1 MNPRSVYEVIL
12 RVIIGVQTRT
22 KSTSFVAGILACLA
36 TTSMLYA
43 QGESLETVSRWD
55 FGVGEDAKN
64 DRWPDAWTRRSGL
77 EYPKYIPI
85 AITKRAST
93 KEQMA
98 EIDQMRRLYSQW
110 SLAWKLKQYP
120 WKITPETTPREF
132 DRWLE
137 LTLINPYLEIQ
148 MNGGAAEV
156 LSPMVRIEKESV
168 YGVRGQVFS
177 DCASNDFDSFLT
189 IRFFNEDKKLVFE
202 SSSSSITG
210 RTPWQSLASHA
221 QYDYR
226 EDLKWVQIAL
236 KVQPRSTTSFLG
248 TFGFDAIELLRAP
261 RLSLSVGHSS
271 RIYREGEEVQVECK
285 ASGMN
290 TIQTSLDLQLTDHEG
305 RVVDKV
311 TIPVIPEELE
321 PTSNQSNEV
330 PVGKFVKTNGES
342 EIPSKPSGVK
352 EFWKGSCRWV
362 LPQLKPGFYE
372 VRAQQERT
380 AKNRFHLVQHFVVT
394 PGNSK
399 NVTNM
404 QIGWSLP
411 EDQYA
416 STIGT
421 AELIGVLQ
429 EANVGRLKLPVWHDT
444 SDTKASNFL
453 ATRIDR
459 IQSAGITCVGVIAT
473 PPPSLLANFT
483 RARPNDTGSALEDVA
498 MTQTFLEPVL
508 QQMCVRLVSF
518 QLGWDDEADFIFNP
532 RFQSSL
538 DSIRRMLKRYG
549 QEVQLIAC
557 HNPILAVS
565 EDIQVDRWQWSTSIS
580 FGAEELRTLLKR
592 ASKDQSRRPV
602 PWFHITPLPASQYSL
617 KARVQDLL
625 QKLLV
630 LTDPVNPAVRI
641 GWVFDPANKETLL
654 IEPDGGPQE
663 MFLPFRN
670 LTGTLARNNYLGQ
683 LRSKDICQ
691 NAILEA
697 NGEGK
702 MVLWSP
708 SPKKLKRYF
717 GPKISVRDVWGR
729 NVPVDQWTTDLGPIQ
744 SFEVGDWPVI
754 VEGVDLHAIR
764 WQMGLELLT
773 KQVDLIVGKQEV
785 IEIQIDNPFD
795 FAFVGQATVVCNAL
809 AEKHTPE
816 KFHVGVNA
824 KQKVSIPLQMNPN
837 ADTGQTPI
845 QVVVQFE
852 GPDNDVFIPLNDLIQ
867 VGNNDIEIEVRYSFN
882 EKNELLVEVET
893 INRTGKPASFDC
905 YIRIPGRTREFSQ
918 LSRLQERATQTFV
931 ISDADKLI
939 GETVWVQ
946 SQQFGEKR
954 VLNKRLTITR

>member
-1 MNPRSVYEVIL
+1 
-12 RVIIGVQTRT
+12 
-22 KSTSFVAGILACLA
+22 
-36 TTSMLYA
+36 MLHA
-43 QGESLETVSRWD
+43 QGESLETVRRWD
-55 FGVGEDAKN
+55 FGVGEDVKN

-77 EYPKYIPI
+77 DYPKYIPI

-93 KEQMA
+93 KEQLA

-148 MNGGAAEV
+148 MDGGAAEV
-156 LSPMVRIEKESV
+156 LSPMVSIERESV

-177 DCASNDFDSFLT
+177 DCPSNDFDAFLT
-189 IRFFNEDKKLVFE
+189 IRFFNEDKKLAFE
-202 SSSSSITG
+202 SSSRSITG
-210 RTPWQSLASHA
+210 RTPWQSLASHT
-221 QYDYR
+221 QYEYR
-226 EDLKWVQIAL
+226 DDLKWVQIAL
-236 KVQPRSTTSFLG
+236 KVQPRSSKSFRG
-248 TFGFDAIELLRAP
+248 TFGFDAIELLRSP
-261 RLSLSVGHSS
+261 RLSLSVGRPT

-305 RVVDKV
+305 KVIDKV
-311 TIPVIPEELE
+311 TMPVIPEDSLRNANGATQI
-321 PTSNQSNEV
+321 PA
-330 PVGKFVKTNGES
+330 GKFVVINGENGKQ
-342 EIPSKPSGVK
+342 SKPSATK

-362 LPQLKPGFYE
+362 LPSLKPGYYE

-380 AKNRFHLVQHFVVT
+380 VKNRFHLVQHFVVT
-394 PGNSK
+394 PRKSK
-399 NVTNM
+399 SIVNPQV
-404 QIGWSLP
+404 GWSLP

-416 STIGT
+416 NRIGT
-421 AELIGVLQ
+421 SELLNVLQ

-444 SDTKASNFL
+444 LDVDTSNFL

-459 IQSAGITCVGVIAT
+459 IQSAGIACVGVIAT
-473 PPPSLLANFT
+473 PPPSILANFT
-483 RARPNDTGSALEDVA
+483 RARQNDTGSALEDVA

-518 QLGWDDEADFIFNP
+518 QLGWDDEADFVFNP
-532 RFQSSL
+532 RFQTSL

-557 HNPILAVS
+557 HNPLLNVS
-565 EDIQVDRWQWSTSIS
+565 EDIQVDRWQWTTSLS
-580 FGAEELRTLLKR
+580 FGADELKTLLKR
-592 ASKDQSRRPV
+592 AAKDQTRRPV

-625 QKLLV
+625 QQILV
-630 LTDPVNPAVRI
+630 LTDPVNPGARI
-641 GWVFDPANKETLL
+641 GWVFDPANQETLL

-670 LTGTLARNNYLGQ
+670 LSGALAGNHYLGQ
-683 LRSKDICQ
+683 LRSKDVCQ

-697 NGEGK
+697 NEEGK
-702 MVLWSP
+702 MILWSP
-708 SPKKLKRYF
+708 SPRRLKRYF
-717 GPKISVRDVWGR
+717 GQKIVVRDVWGR
-729 NVPVDQWTTDLGPIQ
+729 QVLVDEWSTDLGPIQ

-764 WQMGLELLT
+764 WQMGMELLT
-773 KQVDLIVGKQEV
+773 KQVDLMVGKQEV
-785 IEIQIDNPFD
+785 IEVRIDNPFD
-795 FAFVGQATVVCNAL
+795 FAVAGQATVVCSAL
-809 AEKHTPE
+809 AEKHIPV
-816 KFHVGVNA
+816 KFHVGPNV
-824 KQKVSIPLQMNPN
+824 KEKVAIPVLMNPN

-845 QVVVQFE
+845 QVIVQLD
-852 GPDNDVFIPLNDLIQ
+852 GPENEVFLPLSDMIQ
-867 VGNNDIEIEVRYSFN
+867 VGNNDIEFEVRYSIN
-882 EKNELLVEVET
+882 DNNELIVEVET

-905 YIRIPGRTREFSQ
+905 FVRIPGRTREFSQ
-918 LSRLQERATQTFV
+918 LSKVQDRAMQSFV
-931 ISDADKLI
+931 IADADKLI
-939 GETVWVQ
+939 GETIWVQ

-954 VLNKRLTITR
+954 VLNKRMTISR

>member
-1 MNPRSVYEVIL
+1 M
-12 RVIIGVQTRT
+12 
-22 KSTSFVAGILACLA
+22 KSTSLFAGILACLA

-43 QGESLETVSRWD
+43 RGDSLETVSRWD
-55 FGVGEDAKN
+55 FGVGEDVKS
-64 DRWPDAWTRRSGL
+64 DRWPDGWTRRSGL

-85 AITKRAST
+85 AITKRASS
-93 KEQMA
+93 KEQLA

-110 SLAWKLKQYP
+110 FLAWKLKQYP

-148 MNGGAAEV
+148 MDGGAAEV
-156 LSPMVRIEKESV
+156 LSPMIRIETESV
-168 YGVRGQVFS
+168 YGVRGQAFS
-177 DCASNDFDSFLT
+177 DCTTDEFESFFT
-189 IRFFNEDKKLVFE
+189 IRFFDEDKKLVFE
-202 SSSSSITG
+202 SSSPSITG
-210 RTPWQSLASHA
+210 LTPWQSLASHS
-221 QYDYR
+221 QYEYR

-236 KVQPRSTTSFLG
+236 KVKPQSTKSFRG
-248 TFGFDAIELLRAP
+248 TFGFDAIELLRSP
-261 RLSLSVGHSS
+261 RLSLSVERPT

-305 RVVDKV
+305 KVVDKV
-311 TIPVIPEELE
+311 TVPVIPEDVEQK
-321 PTSNQSNEV
+321 SNQSKDA
-330 PVGKFVKTNGES
+330 PTGKFVRKNGELGLQTT
-342 EIPSKPSGVK
+342 PSGVK

-362 LPQLKPGFYE
+362 LPRLKPGFYE

-380 AKNRFHLVQHFVVT
+380 VKNRFHLVQHFVVT
-394 PGNSK
+394 PDKSK
-399 NVTNM
+399 SITNP

-416 STIGT
+416 SSIGT
-421 AELIGVLQ
+421 TELLNILQ

-444 SDTKASNFL
+444 LDVNASNFL

-459 IQSAGITCVGVIAT
+459 IQSAGIPCVGVIAT

-518 QLGWDDEADFIFNP
+518 QLGWDDEADFVFNP

-557 HNPILAVS
+557 HNPILTVS

-580 FGAEELRTLLKR
+580 FGAEELKTLLNR

-625 QKLLV
+625 MQILV
-630 LTDPVNPAVRI
+630 LTDPVNPGVRI

-670 LTGTLARNNYLGQ
+670 LSGALAGNHYLGQ

-691 NAILEA
+691 NAILDA

-708 SPKKLKRYF
+708 SPKRLKRYF
-717 GPKISVRDVWGR
+717 GQKIAVRDVWGR
-729 NVPVDQWTTDLGPIQ
+729 QVPVDQWITDLGPIQ
-744 SFEVGDWPVI
+744 SFEVGDWPLI
-754 VEGVDLHAIR
+754 VEGIDLPAMR

-773 KQVDLIVGKQEV
+773 KKVDLIVGKQEL
-785 IEIQIDNPFD
+785 IEVQIDNPFD
-795 FAFVGQATVVCNAL
+795 FAVVGQATVLCDAL
-809 AEKHTPE
+809 AEKHVPVE
-816 KFHVGVNA
+816 FHVGVNL
-824 KQKVSIPLQMNPN
+824 KEKITIPVLMNPN

-845 QVVVQFE
+845 QVIVQFE
-852 GPDNDVFIPLNDLIQ
+852 GPENEVFISLNDLIE
-867 VGNNDIEIEVRYSFN
+867 VGNNDIEFEIRHSIN
-882 EKNELLVEVET
+882 ENNELVVEVET

-918 LSRLQERATQTFV
+918 LSQLQDRAVQTFA
-931 ISDADKLI
+931 IADADKLI
-939 GETVWVQ
+939 GETIWVQ
-946 SQQFGEKR
+946 SQLFGEKR
-954 VLNKRLTITR
+954 VLNKRLTISR